1 MADKIKSVMDDDREI
16 RYIMVGNGAAS
27 DMYSV
32 GPRHG
37 ITKITCYKE
46 CGEMS
51 NVPWFVMY
59 QDDKIVRRINGK
71 WVIEV
76 WYA

>member
-1 MADKIKSVMDDDREI
+1 MADKIESVMDDNREI
-16 RYIMVGNGAAS
+16 RYIMVGNGTTS
-27 DMYSV
+27 DLYSV

-37 ITKITCYKE
+37 ITKIVCYKE
-46 CGEMS
+46 SGEMS
-51 NVPWFVMY
+51 HVPWFAMY
-59 QDDKIVRRINGK
+59 QDDKIVRRVNGK